1 MPFLHLIRKLLCP
14 KATVAVEEQE
24 PGEPASIKQ
33 RGWRQWSFV
42 SPRDVQS
49 VLRGTP
55 GGAGLPE
62 LAKDARLLVVSQSC
76 DLVHDCYASEPVAEA
91 YLCEP
96 LAPDAQPNGNHT
108 AGKNPRELHVSF
120 AADGAAHWYRI
131 HSNGRVLL
139 PRHALAGVDPDPSLV
154 VPDPSV
160 RVLQRW
166 IINRV
171 VRTAFP
177 DAFNQRTRRA
187 RGKQE
192 DRLKKAGTHLL
203 GLYVSVSSW
212 EELGDD
218 EVYEIDFVGLIG
230 EGLEEGERQG
240 LVKALGDIA
249 AAYEKSDGVSV
260 LDYRVEGED
269 EAPMSLL
276 RTHRLFP
283 LDYLSLRDSP
293 GGELPSLS

>member
-14 KATVAVEEQE
+14 KAPVAVEEQE
-24 PGEPASIKQ
+24 SGEPASIKQ

-42 SPRDVQS
+42 GTADVRS
-49 VLRGTP
+49 VLRGTSL
-55 GGAGLPE
+55 GTGSPE

-76 DLVHDCYASEPVAEA
+76 DLVHHCYASEPVAEA

-96 LAPDAQPNGNHT
+96 LAPDAQPDGNYT
-108 AGKNPRELHVSF
+108 AGKNPRELRVPF
-120 AADGAAHWYRI
+120 ASDGTERWYRI
-131 HSNGRVLL
+131 HSNGQVLL
-139 PRHALAGVDPDPSLV
+139 PRHVLAGIDPDPSLV
-154 VPDPSV
+154 LPEPSV

-166 IINRV
+166 IVNRV

-177 DAFNQRTRRA
+177 DAFNERTRKA
-187 RGKQE
+187 QGKLE

-203 GLYVSVSSW
+203 GLYVCLNSW

-218 EVYEIDFVGLIG
+218 EVYEIDFVGLVPG
-230 EGLEEGERQG
+230 GLTEGERKA
-240 LVKALGDIA
+240 LVKALGEIA
-249 AAYEKSDGVSV
+249 AAYEKSNGVSV
-260 LDYRVEGED
+260 LDYQVQDED

-293 GGELPSLS
+293 GGELPSLP

>member
-1 MPFLHLIRKLLCP
+1 MSFLHLIRKLLCP
-14 KATVAVEEQE
+14 KVAVAVEEQE

-42 SPRDVQS
+42 STSDAQS
-49 VLRGTP
+49 ALHGTP
-55 GGAGLPE
+55 LEAGSPE
-62 LAKDARLLVVSQSC
+62 LAKDARLLVISHSC

-96 LAPDAQPNGNHT
+96 LAPDAQPDGNYT
-108 AGKNPRELHVSF
+108 ASKNPRELHVPFGSN
-120 AADGAAHWYRI
+120 GLRRWYRV

-139 PRHALAGVDPDPSLV
+139 PRHALAGIDPDPSLV
-154 VPDPSV
+154 VPESSV

-177 DAFNQRTRRA
+177 DAFNERTRKAQRKLE
-187 RGKQE
+187 RC
-192 DRLKKAGTHLL
+192 LKKAGTHLL
-203 GLYVSVSSW
+203 GLYVNLSSW
-212 EELGDD
+212 DELRDD
-218 EVYEIDFVGLIG
+218 ESYEIDFVGLVDEG
-230 EGLEEGERQG
+230 LAPDEREGLE
-240 LVKALGDIA
+240 KALGGIA

-260 LDYRVEGED
+260 LDYRVQDED
-269 EAPMSLL
+269 EASMSLQ

-283 LDYLSLRDSP
+283 LDFLSLRDSP
-293 GGELPSLS
+293 RGELPSLP

>member
-1 MPFLHLIRKLLCP
+1 
-14 KATVAVEEQE
+14 V
-24 PGEPASIKQ
+24 SIPT
-33 RGWRQWSFV
+33 RLS
-42 SPRDVQS
+42 SYPT
-49 VLRGTP
+49 LR
-55 GGAGLPE
+55 
-62 LAKDARLLVVSQSC
+62 
-76 DLVHDCYASEPVAEA
+76 
-91 YLCEP
+91 
-96 LAPDAQPNGNHT
+96 
-108 AGKNPRELHVSF
+108 
-120 AADGAAHWYRI
+120 
-131 HSNGRVLL
+131 
-139 PRHALAGVDPDPSLV
+139 
-154 VPDPSV
+154 V

-218 EVYEIDFVGLIG
+218 EVYEIDFVGLVD
-230 EGLEEGERQG
+230 EGLGEGERQG

>member
-14 KATVAVEEQE
+14 EATITVEEQE
-24 PGEPASIKQ
+24 PGEPAAIKQ

-42 SPRDVQS
+42 SPPDVQS
-49 VLRGTP
+49 VLRGMSLE
-55 GGAGLPE
+55 AGSLA

-76 DLVHDCYASEPVAEA
+76 DLVHHCYASEPVAEA

-96 LAPDAQPNGNHT
+96 LAQDAQPNGNLT
-108 AGKNPRELHVSF
+108 AGKNPRELHLPF
-120 AADGAAHWYRI
+120 ASYGTEHWHRI
-131 HSNGRVLL
+131 HSNGHVLL
-139 PRHALAGVDPDPSLV
+139 PRHVLAGVDPDLFLV
-154 VPDPSV
+154 VPEPSV

-177 DAFNQRTRRA
+177 DAFNHRTRKP
-187 RGKQE
+187 RGKLE

-203 GLYVSVSSW
+203 GLYVNLNSW
-212 EELGDD
+212 DELGDD
-218 EVYEIDFVGLIG
+218 EVYEVDFLGLVA
-230 EGLEEGERQG
+230 EGLAEGERQA
-240 LVKALGDIA
+240 LVKAFGEIA
-249 AAYEKSDGVSV
+249 AAYENSDGVSV
-260 LDYRVEGED
+260 VDYRVQD
-269 EAPMSLL
+269 EEEASMSLL